1 MTGIAIFLLV
11 VVLLTGIPFLRR
23 RIHLARQKEWMA
35 RPFPKEWDTYL
46 KKNFPR
52 YVELPD
58 EVAEKLRQTMQ
69 VFLEEKNFEACG
81 DLDEV
86 TEEMKVLIA
95 AQACLLLVGLEKHD
109 FYAKL
114 RSILVYPV
122 AFHDRGRRR
131 FDLRQ
136 ERERSMLGESWSSG
150 SVILSWKS
158 VRMGAKNDDD
168 GMNVVF
174 HEFAHQLDQAD
185 GVADGVPILSDRDA
199 YNEWSRIFQ
208 REYEELVEDSE
219 DPRADPL
226 LDTYGAENPAEFF
239 SVATET
245 FFEESEAMEEEH
257 PELYAAL
264 KEYYGLDPAKWV

>member
-11 VVLLTGIPFLRR
+11 AGLLIAIPFVRR
-23 RIHLARQKEWMA
+23 RLKRARQKEWMA
-35 RPFPKEWDTYL
+35 RPFPEEWDSYL
-46 KKNFPR
+46 RETFPR
-52 YVELPD
+52 YVSLP
-58 EVAEKLRQTMQ
+58 EHAAEKLQQTMQ
-69 VFLEEKNFEACG
+69 VFLEEKGFEACG

-86 TEEMKVLIA
+86 TEEMKILIA

-109 FYAKL
+109 FYSKL

-131 FDLRQ
+131 FDLHQ
-136 ERERSMLGESWSSG
+136 EQERSMLGESWSSG

-168 GMNVVF
+168 GMNVVI

-185 GVADGVPILSDRDA
+185 GAADGVPILSDRKA

-219 DPRADPL
+219 DRRADPL

-239 SVATET
+239 SVSTET
-245 FFEESEAMEEEH
+245 FFEESEEMEEEH

-264 KEYYGLDPAKWV
+264 KKYYGLDPARWV